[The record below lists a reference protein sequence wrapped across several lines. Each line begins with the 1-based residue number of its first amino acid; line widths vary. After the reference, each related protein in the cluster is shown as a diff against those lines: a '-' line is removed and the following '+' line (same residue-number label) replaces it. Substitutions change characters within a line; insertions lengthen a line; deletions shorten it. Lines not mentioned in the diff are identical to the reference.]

1 MRPLLSVA
9 TVVSPRNQPDPA
21 LIAELATDSVDVEL
35 HDDGATSLL
44 AIGRARPDVVIVPTD
59 VHGVDLL
66 DYVDAVRR
74 AGLPVIVALADP
86 ADNGLAVTALDHGA
100 RSILGLPLS
109 ARDLETQAR
118 LAVPDPPQRTR
129 LQAGALTMDL
139 LSHRVSVDGRDVYL
153 SAREFQLLQVLLA
166 SDRVV
171 SADELAELASGL
183 PEASVQGIRVM
194 IGRIRRK
201 LEDGSGTGTSP
212 LETVRGVGYRITR

>member
-1 MRPLLSVA
+1 MRPPLSVA
-9 TVVSPRNQPDPA
+9 TVVSPRNRPAPA
-21 LIAELATDSVDVEL
+21 LVAELATDLVDLEL
-35 HDDGATSLL
+35 HEDAAASLL
-44 AIGRARPDVVIVPTD
+44 AIGRARPDAVVVPTD

-66 DYVDAVRR
+66 DYVDAVRSS
-74 AGLPVIVALADP
+74 GLPVIVALADT
-86 ADNGLAVTALDHGA
+86 ADNALAVTALDHGA
-100 RSILGLPLS
+100 RSILGLPLP
-109 ARDLETQAR
+109 ARDLEAHAR
-118 LAVPDPPQRTR
+118 IAVPDPPQRTR
-129 LQAGALTMDL
+129 LQAGPLTMDL

-201 LEDGSGTGTSP
+201 LEDGSGPGTSP